1 MKFLKKY
8 YLFLLLFLIVLTVLI
23 FKPNTVLNQQNNED
37 VYPAEILAITDTNE
51 RRFEKIDY
59 ISQVILARIEK
70 TGEQTKLSTNYIVK
84 NSPVIYETGDKILL
98 GKSAAERDSNSYY
111 VIGYDR
117 TGIVFAL
124 TIAFLLLVLVVAKK
138 QGLKSILAMAYTFF
152 ILIFLL
158 LPLLIDKQSPILV
171 GLIGIVLVIPITF
184 LFTHGQNKK
193 TFSALIATII
203 TLIFSG
209 LLSYFILTLAKITGP
224 SQEEI
229 DILIYSSKGMYDL
242 TGILIAGV
250 IIGLL
255 GILDDVTVSQASLV
269 AELHKMSPK
278 LNRKNL
284 FKKSMIVGKD
294 HIASVV
300 NTMILVYAGASLSGL
315 ILLATYPRPLIVL
328 LNDEAVLVPIIVAL
342 IGSIGLILAVPI
354 TSLITIRILKKSS

>member
-1 MKFLKKY
+1 MKLLKKY
-8 YLFLLLFLIVLTVLI
+8 SLFLLIFLIVFTVLI
-23 FKPNTVLNQQNNED
+23 FKPETVSDQGNNEEI
-37 VYPAEILAITDTNE
+37 YSSEILAITEVNE

-70 TGEQTKLSTNYIVK
+70 TGEQTRLSTNYIVK
-84 NSPVIYETGDKILL
+84 NSPVIYEKGDKILL
-98 GKSAAERDSNSYY
+98 GKSGSETETNSYY

-117 TGIVFAL
+117 TGILLGL
-124 TIAFLLLVLVVAKK
+124 TIVFLILVVIVARK

-158 LPLLIDKQSPILV
+158 LPLLMDKMNPILV
-171 GLIGIVLVIPITF
+171 GLMGIALIIPVTF

-193 TFSALIATII
+193 TLSALIATII
-203 TLIFSG
+203 TLILTG
-209 LLSYFILTLAKITGP
+209 LLSYFIISMAKITGP
-224 SQEEI
+224 SQEEV
-229 DILIYSSKGMYDL
+229 DILIYGSKGMYDL

-255 GILDDVTVSQASLV
+255 GILDDVTISQASLV
-269 AELHKMSPK
+269 EQLHKASPK
-278 LNRKNL
+278 LGRHNL
-284 FKKSMIVGKD
+284 FKRSMIVGKD
-294 HIASVV
+294 HIASIV

-328 LNDEAVLVPIIVAL
+328 LNDETVLVSIIVAL

-354 TSLITIRILKKSS
+354 TSLVTIRILQKRS